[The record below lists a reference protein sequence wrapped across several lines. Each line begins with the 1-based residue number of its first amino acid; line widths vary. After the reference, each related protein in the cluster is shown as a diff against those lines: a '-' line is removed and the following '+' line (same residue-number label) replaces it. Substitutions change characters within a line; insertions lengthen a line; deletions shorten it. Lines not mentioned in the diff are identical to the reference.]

1 MINFF
6 ILIYHSNEYILP
18 TLKSRC
24 LNFKINLSFD
34 ETINISNFLL
44 NDDLFNLVNNDLINY
59 YNTPGDFVNLINFC
73 NDKKISLDKISLV
86 NFLFLLI
93 DNNYYKKNKFIKN
106 LIFNYIELYFLNIY
120 KLTDTKKKILVLY
133 NKFINKINDSKKL
146 NLDEE
151 SLFIEFKSKLL
162 NG

>member
-1 MINFF
+1 M
-6 ILIYHSNEYILP
+6 
-18 TLKSRC
+18 
-24 LNFKINLSFD
+24 
-34 ETINISNFLL
+34 
-44 NDDLFNLVNNDLINY
+44 INY

-120 KLTDTKKKILVLY
+120 KLTDTKKKNLVLY

>member
-1 MINFF
+1 M
-6 ILIYHSNEYILP
+6 
-18 TLKSRC
+18 
-24 LNFKINLSFD
+24 
-34 ETINISNFLL
+34 NISNFLL
-44 NDDLFNLVNNDLINY
+44 NDDLFNLVNNDLIKY